1 MNKFE
6 KHMKDQKDNNVALR
20 KAKHTHVD
28 PKMLYCGEC
37 AAALWQI
44 YVPED
49 TDLSYFANATYSYE
63 LNIEDENAH
72 RTPEPCTCGC

>member
-6 KHMKDQKDNNVALR
+6 KHMKDQKDNGAVR
-20 KAKHTHVD
+20 KGKHTYVD

-49 TDLSYFANATYSYE
+49 ADLSYFANPRYSYE
-63 LNIEDENAH
+63 LRMEDENAQ
-72 RTPEPCTCGC
+72 RTTDSPTCGC